1 MILFFSL
8 SIPAGREWAGRLC
21 PGLGCAGWQHWLLP
35 GAVDLKAISDLV
47 GPSSTT
53 LLRAT
58 QSCHLMMDESWRWL
72 KLLPRATTTST
83 AGAGLS
89 SMVWR
94 ASLKWFAN
102 MRQRGLALARH
113 EEAKH
118 QGTRTVTRTV
128 PREHWHKGSCQR
140 GVRKFQKSITYW
152 FVLVLALC
160 SLGFLFGFFFPPR
173 NRTWYSFSIF
183 ILANGWLTQNT
194 TLLLHDTPPRD
205 PPIPLENLSNI
216 LDKPGEVG
224 CISFNTGVVNLCRR
238 TAKSVNNRITT
249 INIFCLEILSLPPV
263 REHGGRRLS
272 LLQQLFRGRC
282 YQIPSTSV

>member
-1 MILFFSL
+1 
-8 SIPAGREWAGRLC
+8 
-21 PGLGCAGWQHWLLP
+21 
-35 GAVDLKAISDLV
+35 
-47 GPSSTT
+47 
-53 LLRAT
+53 
-58 QSCHLMMDESWRWL
+58 
-72 KLLPRATTTST
+72 
-83 AGAGLS
+83 
-89 SMVWR
+89 
-94 ASLKWFAN
+94 

-160 SLGFLFGFFFPPR
+160 SLGFLFGFPPPETGLDILSQFSFWQMDDSH
-173 NRTWYSFSIF
+173 RTLHF
-183 ILANGWLTQNT
+183 
-194 TLLLHDTPPRD
+194 LHDTPPRD

-238 TAKSVNNRITT
+238 TAKSVNNRIMT
-249 INIFCLEILSLPPV
+249 INIFCLEILSLLPV